1 MVRGREAGRES
12 PPVPPFRWDLVTPDQ
27 LGSLLDGVE
36 EPDLWFLDDLVACA
50 GKVLARGGDARLVFV
65 GRSLDS
71 MFDLLSGAIPDRVTR
86 LPLSLAGF
94 SEAHTPRA
102 REVLTEHGITPSA
115 LAREAVTFVDVVSL
129 GSTFSRLFTLF
140 DNWIV
145 ETREPWGVIRR
156 HLRFV
161 GVTWATKTSPNTWR
175 WQQHADWTGHLPAV
189 GRERL
194 DAEFRVE
201 PPRQR
206 AAQADEVVPPVG
218 LVRRRR
224 RSRSRQAHPAGARRS
239 VRADHQRRTG
249 SAGGLLRSLVAGLV
263 R

>member
-1 MVRGREAGRES
+1 
-12 PPVPPFRWDLVTPDQ
+12 
-27 LGSLLDGVE
+27 
-36 EPDLWFLDDLVACA
+36 
-50 GKVLARGGDARLVFV
+50 
-65 GRSLDS
+65 
-71 MFDLLSGAIPDRVTR
+71 MFDLLGGAIPDRVTR
-86 LPLSLAGF
+86 LPLSLGGF

-175 WQQHADWTGHLPAV
+175 WQQHADWTGRLPARSV
-189 GRERL
+189 VNVSMRSFAWSHLANAQPKLTRSFRPSDWFADDDGPDRGERTRQAL
-194 DAEFRVE
+194 AEAV
-201 PPRQR
+201 
-206 AAQADEVVPPVG
+206 A
-218 LVRRRR
+218 LVAYG
-224 RSRSRQAHPAGARRS
+224 RSRDGRRAIAR
-239 VRADHQRRTG
+239 ATDG
-249 SAGGLLRSLVAGLV
+249 EPGLREGWLRSLVAGLV

>member
-1 MVRGREAGRES
+1 VVRGREAGRES

-36 EPDLWFLDDLVACA
+36 ESD
-50 GKVLARGGDARLVFV
+50 
-65 GRSLDS
+65 
-71 MFDLLSGAIPDRVTR
+71 IPDRVTR

-102 REVLTEHGITPSA
+102 REVLTGHGITPSA

-145 ETREPWGVIRR
+145 ETREPWGVLRR

-175 WQQHADWTGHLPAV
+175 WQQHADWTGRLPAV

-201 PPRQR
+201 PPR
-206 AAQADEVVPPVG
+206 
-218 LVRRRR
+218 R
-224 RSRSRQAHPAGARRS
+224 RSPS
-239 VRADHQRRTG
+239 
-249 SAGGLLRSLVAGLV
+249 
-263 R
+263 